1 MMDSADTRIKCPGS
15 EPGGSGLSSQSPVG
29 GAAAR
34 MATPVGNQAGT
45 IKSTGKKVII
55 KKFKDRTVL
64 ISISILIILNEY
76 ASVGKMLNTSTTTET
91 YLIETILTCNN
102 MSIFTSVIISQW
114 RLVKRKIDE
123 RE

>member
-15 EPGGSGLSSQSPVG
+15 EPGDSGLSSQSPVG

-55 KKFKDRTVL
+55 KKMV
-64 ISISILIILNEY
+64 
-76 ASVGKMLNTSTTTET
+76 
-91 YLIETILTCNN
+91 TIL
-102 MSIFTSVIISQW
+102 
-114 RLVKRKIDE
+114 VKIRTKI
-123 RE
+123 RGYF

>member
-45 IKSTGKKVII
+45 IK
-55 KKFKDRTVL
+55 DRTVL
-64 ISISILIILNEY
+64 ILISILLGY
-76 ASVGKMLNTSTTTET
+76 TS
-91 YLIETILTCNN
+91 L
-102 MSIFTSVIISQW
+102 S
-114 RLVKRKIDE
+114 D
-123 RE
+123 